1 MALRIAIVAVL
12 LALAGA
18 PAAGAVPFGTDLS
31 LPANANV
38 DCTVLPLPP
47 PGFNPGFTV
56 VPSGATTCTWMAA
69 GTALNPQANTFV
81 APVAGVVTTVSVRAG
96 RVTGPMQVV
105 VLRSVRDFFSTQDP
119 ICCTEVA
126 RSQVFTPA
134 PNGITTIATAL
145 PVRKDVV
152 PDPINRTVVFDTL
165 GLSVLAPGVPVP
177 LFDTGSH
184 DPANLA
190 NPSAIAFFPAI
201 APNTERFGFSGAGV
215 GGFQVLMAA
224 DVTPTPVT
232 DPAPAGN
239 VTAPVALVGRRLAV
253 NNGAV
258 RLPIRCSLVTGAC
271 TGTVR
276 LANGAQAA
284 ATIAAVKTYGK
295 GKVRIPAGKQGR
307 VKVKLTKAG
316 RKLLKGRRSAKV
328 WVNAVIGGTK
338 VKSKRYTLKR

>member
-1 MALRIAIVAVL
+1 MVV
-12 LALAGA
+12 LALLGA
-18 PAAGAVPFGTDLS
+18 ALLTPAAGAVPFGTDLS
-31 LPANANV
+31 LPPNTNI

-47 PGFNPGFTV
+47 PGFQPGFTV
-56 VPSGATTCTWMAA
+56 VPSGAGTCTWMAA
-69 GTALNPQANTFV
+69 GSALNPQANTFV
-81 APVAGVVTTVSVRAG
+81 APVAGTVTAVSVRIG
-96 RVTGPMQVV
+96 QVTGPMQVV
-105 VLRSVRDFFSTQDP
+105 VLRSVRDFFSTQPP

-134 PNGITTIATAL
+134 PNGVTTVATAL

-165 GLSVLAPGVPVP
+165 ALSVLAPGVPVP

-190 NPSAIAFFPAI
+190 IPSAVAFFPAI

-224 DVTPTPVT
+224 DVTPSATT
-232 DPAPAGN
+232 NPAPQGN

-258 RLPIRCSLVTGAC
+258 RLPIRCSLLTGAC

-295 GKVRIPAGKQGR
+295 GKVRIPAGKQAR

-316 RKLLKGRRSAKV
+316 RKLLRRKRTAKV

-338 VKSKRYTLKR
+338 VRSKRYTLKR